1 MSFCIFRLSVWVI
14 SLGSLFATTAAFA
27 TPPNN
32 GMTVSPKLFHI
43 RLAFTVFSGRSGHL
57 MYGSLGI
64 SWRVSG
70 SLIKLVHH
78 LELVR
83 DGHTSGGKRQKAAK
97 YRYFLDLRRIHSVKR
112 KSHEKTEETKSTVL
126 RSTVRNPLLFKP
138 GLQIRIIKDPQYF
151 ELLNL

>member
-1 MSFCIFRLSVWVI
+1 
-14 SLGSLFATTAAFA
+14 
-27 TPPNN
+27 
-32 GMTVSPKLFHI
+32 
-43 RLAFTVFSGRSGHL
+43 

-83 DGHTSGGKRQKAAK
+83 DGHTSGGK

>member
-1 MSFCIFRLSVWVI
+1 M
-14 SLGSLFATTAAFA
+14 
-27 TPPNN
+27 N
-32 GMTVSPKLFHI
+32 GRGHSRRV
-43 RLAFTVFSGRSGHL
+43 FTVFSGRSGHL